1 MDVRDHPIATTQRE
15 SDGPDQWRELMAQH
29 WPPSCFPATP
39 NDLLSLCLR
48 RHAPSSLWW
57 LVSQLP
63 PDRRLASLED
73 VITEL
78 SRRKAH

>member
-1 MDVRDHPIATTQRE
+1 MDVRDHPLETVRRE
-15 SDGPDQWRELMAQH
+15 SERPDQWRAIMAQY

-39 NDLLSLCLR
+39 NDLLPLCLR
-48 RHAPSSLWW
+48 RRAPSSLWW
-57 LVSQLP
+57 MVSQLP

-78 SRRKAH
+78 SRRRAP